1 MKTRKNAIMAAA
13 LTLGITMLVS
23 PGAQSQ
29 PLDDRV
35 IVNMPYTTTVGHKTL
50 PPGEYVIQRMH
61 SASGS
66 RVLLFY
72 SDNGMKFETSAM
84 TIPVLDINTARDT
97 KVVLNRIGDDYYYDK
112 VWVQGKDYG
121 YEFILPKEARARRRE
136 LMAQVTVPA
145 STSSSTITTTTT
157 TTTTDDADAN
167 RIAEAEIQ
175 TEQPV
180 QQAEVNVDVNADLE
194 KPDLDTKA
202 ELDVKTDVE
211 APVETDL
218 SSSADREMDQNPAP
232 AERTTMPT
240 TYTGWLAMMLGGGAL
255 LGAGFVVR
263 KHVA

>member
-13 LTLGITMLVS
+13 LTLGIAMLVS

-50 PPGEYVIQRMH
+50 PPGDYVIQRLH

-84 TIPVLDINTARDT
+84 TIPCLDINTARDT

-136 LMAQVTVPA
+136 LMAKVTVPA
-145 STSSSTITTTTT
+145 STSSSTITTTSTT
-157 TTTTDDADAN
+157 TTESDAN
-167 RIAEAEIQ
+167 RVVAEAEIQ
-175 TEQPV
+175 TEVAEPV
-180 QQAEVNVDVNADLE
+180 QQAEV
-194 KPDLDTKA
+194 
-202 ELDVKTDVE
+202 KTE
-211 APVETDL
+211 EVETTVETPVQAEPEL
-218 SSSADREMDQNPAP
+218 TESANREMDQNPAP
-232 AERTTMPT
+232 AERTTMPK

-255 LGAGFVVR
+255 LGAGIAVR
-263 KHVA
+263 KQVA